1 MIATISWWDLSG
13 SDQTIDS
20 LRVYLRD
27 EGVEPWA
34 GIDGL
39 RLKIWISDRRT
50 NRWGAVMLWEST
62 ADLTAPMPPNR
73 ATELIGYPPTLR
85 MATEVEALV
94 EGVRSGG
101 TPDRGLAFEPVAFEP
116 VAVEPVESE
125 PVAFEPVE
133 EPS

>member
-1 MIATISWWDLSG
+1 MKATISWWDLSG

-34 GIDGL
+34 QIHGL
-39 RLKIWISDRRT
+39 RLKFWISDPQT

-73 ATELIGYPPTLR
+73 ATELIGYPPTDR
-85 MATEVEALV
+85 MMTDIEAIV
-94 EGVRSGG
+94 EGVHSGRLV
-101 TPDRGLAFEPVAFEP
+101 DRGLAFEPTGK
-116 VAVEPVESE
+116 S
-125 PVAFEPVE
+125 
-133 EPS
+133 S